1 MPAIAGPGTPG
12 WLARALSLGER
23 AGPPAP
29 ASRTDAAERLAR
41 WQARPPFPDGPWW
54 QARLD
59 AAGLDD
65 GRLRAL
71 LAEDGDA
78 LAGRVPEPWWAAE
91 LRVIL
96 GDSVPAA
103 EVAGPEI
110 PFAAA
115 VAPLLA
121 ESRTRLL
128 QALTGLASD
137 TGETAFDPEVLAG
150 QLYAPLPVALNAIVF
165 RALVLELNLAR
176 LAGRLTAASPAA
188 RFAQFTEGIAD
199 PARRRELLGRYP
211 VLARRLAVEADAWLG
226 GSLRLAGHLAADQ
239 AAIGAACRGGGSP
252 GPVTEVVTGLGDRH
266 RGGATVSLVTW
277 SSGLRL
283 VYKPRPMGMDAH
295 FQDLV
300 GWINDRGLDPSLR
313 TVSCLDLG
321 DHGWMEFVTGRPCAE
336 PAELARFYQRQG
348 SLLALL
354 FLLGATDFHS
364 ENLIAAGEHP
374 VLVDLETLILPKLPA
389 DESGQTA
396 AELAAAEAARGSVLP
411 VGLLPQRAFV
421 DSGDA
426 AIDISGLGH
435 SPGQRTPLALP
446 TIRDPGTDTMRL
458 ELAHGQLGMPAH
470 RPVEGD
476 APLRL
481 LDYAGEVLDGFT
493 RAYRLLARHRAEL
506 AAGPLAAF
514 AGDEARVILRPT
526 VWYATIL
533 QTSFHPDVL
542 GDGLDTERHYDAL
555 WRDVPQFP
563 AMAACT
569 EHERADLWRNDIP
582 LFTARTDEAVLRDS
596 EGTVVEDFPLVPGLS
611 RVLARLDGLGE
622 ADLERQRWLV
632 TGALGTSAISGPDSD
647 EALYQHAVSPR
658 PAAAPAGPAT
668 GPELIAAAETVAAR
682 LAAIAFREEGSA
694 QWLGINALRGQSW
707 SLGPLQADLFHG
719 LLGVALF
726 LAQLGAL
733 TGDRAHAR
741 LAARALRT
749 ARGQLDRTRMHQ
761 TGGMA
766 GAGGVIYAYGELARL
781 LGDESLLDAAADYA
795 GRAAPHLDADT
806 RNDFATGSA
815 GTLAALLRLHEAR
828 PSGPARDQIGAAA
841 GRLLATAV
849 RDESGAGWVSGLL
862 RDTGQASAPIAGFA
876 HGTGG
881 VITPLL
887 EAAAVLGDDR
897 CDEAAR
903 AGLRYEQSLFDPAA
917 GTWRELR
924 TGGQADRRAYW
935 CYGAMGIGLGRLLS
949 LPSLGLP
956 SPGLPLAGQE
966 PVSAREIDA
975 ALAIVA
981 GQAPAAHC
989 LCHGD
994 LGNLELY
1001 LQAARVLGEPR
1012 WLAAAR
1018 QQAGAILAD
1027 IAQSGW
1033 ICGTP
1038 LGVEVPGLL
1047 TGLAGIGYGLLRVAE
1062 PAQVPA
1068 VLALRPPEGTA
1079 ARARPSLGAKVR

>member
-1 MPAIAGPGTPG
+1 MPAIPGPGTPG
-12 WLARALSLGER
+12 WLARALSLAER
-23 AGPPAP
+23 SAAARPNTAVRQDAG
-29 ASRTDAAERLAR
+29 ERLAR
-41 WQARPPFPDGPWW
+41 WQAGPPFPDGPWW
-54 QARLD
+54 AARLA

-65 GRLRAL
+65 AGLLAL
-71 LAEDGDA
+71 LGEADGE
-78 LAGRVPEPWWAAE
+78 LADRVPEPWWTSE
-91 LRVIL
+91 LAVL
-96 GDSVPAA
+96 TGDPVPAA
-103 EVAGPEI
+103 SLAGPEI
-110 PFAAA
+110 PFATA

-121 ESRTRLL
+121 AGRERLL
-128 QALTGLASD
+128 ARLAELAVKA
-137 TGETAFDPEVLAG
+137 GEPGFDPELLAG
-150 QLYAPLPVALNAIVF
+150 QLYAPLPAALNAIVF

-176 LAGRLTAASPAA
+176 LAGQLTAAHPRA
-188 RFAQFTEGIAD
+188 RFAQFAD
-199 PARRRELLGRYP
+199 GLSDPGRRRALLARYP
-211 VLARRLAVEADAWLG
+211 VLARQLATEADAWLA
-226 GSLRLAGHLAADQ
+226 GSLRLAAHLAADQ
-239 AAIGAACRGGGSP
+239 AAIGAACCDGGSP
-252 GPVTEVVTGLGDRH
+252 GTVTQVVTGLGDRH

-283 VYKPRPMGMDAH
+283 VYKPRPMSMDAH
-295 FQDLV
+295 FQELLT
-300 GWINDRGLDPSLR
+300 WINGRGLDPPLR
-313 TVSCLDLG
+313 TATCLDRG
-321 DHGWMEFVTGRPCAE
+321 DHGWMEYVTARPCAG
-336 PAELARFYQRQG
+336 PGQLARFYQRQG

-354 FLLGATDFHS
+354 YLLGATDFHS
-364 ENLIAAGEHP
+364 ENLIAAGEDP
-374 VLVDLETLILPKLPA
+374 VLVDLETLVLPRLPA

-396 AELAAAEAARGSVLP
+396 AERAAAEAARGSVLP

-421 DSGDA
+421 DSGDS

-458 ELAHGQLGMPAH
+458 ELAHGQLGLPAH
-470 RPVEGD
+470 RPVQAGV
-476 APLRL
+476 PLRL

-493 RAYRLLARHRAEL
+493 RAYELLASHRAEL
-506 AAGPLAAF
+506 AAGCVAAF

-542 GDGLDTERHYDAL
+542 GDGLDRERHYDAL

-596 EGTVVEDFPLVPGLS
+596 EGALVAGFALEPGLD
-611 RVLARLDGLGE
+611 RVLARLAGLGE

-647 EALYQHAVSPR
+647 AALYQHAVSPR
-658 PAAAPAGPAT
+658 PAAGPASQAT
-668 GPELIAAAETVAAR
+668 GPELIAGAEAIAAR
-682 LAAIAFREEGSA
+682 LAAIAFRADDSA

-733 TGDRAHAR
+733 TGDRAQAG
-741 LAARALRT
+741 LAADALRT
-749 ARGQLDRTRMHQ
+749 ARGQLDRTQMHQ
-761 TGGMA
+761 IGGMA
-766 GAGGVIYAYGELARL
+766 GAGGVVYGYCELARL
-781 LGDESLLDAAADYA
+781 LEDESLLDAAADYA
-795 GRAAPHLDADT
+795 ERAAPHLDADT

-815 GTLAALLRLHEAR
+815 GTLAGLLRLHELR
-828 PSGPARDQIGAAA
+828 PSGAVRDQIAAAA

-849 RDESGAGWVSGLL
+849 HGQAGTGWVSGLL
-862 RDTGQASAPIAGFA
+862 RETGRAGDPVAGFA
-876 HGTGG
+876 HGVGG
-881 VITPLL
+881 IVTPLL
-887 EAAAVLGDDR
+887 EAAAALGDER
-897 CDEAAR
+897 CDEAGR
-903 AGLRYEQSLFDPAA
+903 AGLRYEQALFDPAA

-924 TGGQADRRAYW
+924 AGSVAEPIDERAYW
-935 CYGAMGIGLGRLLS
+935 CYGAMGIGLSRLLS
-949 LPSLGLP
+949 LP
-956 SPGLPLAGQE
+956 LAGQD
-966 PVSAREIDA
+966 PVSAREIGA
-975 ALAIVA
+975 ALATVA
-981 GQAPAAHC
+981 AQGPAAHC

-1012 WLAAAR
+1012 WAAAAR
-1018 QQAGAILAD
+1018 QRAGAILAD
-1027 IAQSGW
+1027 IGQSGW

-1079 ARARPSLGAKVR
+1079 ARARPSSGVKVR